1 MVERGIN
8 FIQTHSGTE
17 RTLSWDHKQ
26 AAGRRQTM
34 KAPIAIALL
43 AILAFATFGA
53 ERTLFGTGAEWL
65 GRE

>member
-1 MVERGIN
+1 
-8 FIQTHSGTE
+8 
-17 RTLSWDHKQ
+17 
-26 AAGRRQTM
+26 M